1 MKLRG
6 AFLAISVLLA
16 LSPLLVTA
24 PVRAATGSFYFSPS
38 TIRLNAGQTAT
49 VSLYISTPDQAINAA
64 DGTIVLP
71 DAQASGV
78 SVSKSGSIFANW
90 PEEPNISGAS
100 IRFAGGLPTPGYQ
113 GSSGKVLTITIRAKG
128 EGTGLISLTGG
139 RILANNSSSTN
150 IYGGAG
156 TSTVIVTRTVSGGAI
171 SSSTHPDQAKWYK
184 AKDALLSWTKPSGVS
199 GYSYTLSHDGGQAS
213 KSGTGPQ
220 TSASFNGLADGVWT
234 FSLTTNYSDG
244 KTASSSFIFRIDMTP
259 PAEFSFKSESKNG
272 STDPFPTLSYT
283 TTDTPSG
290 IDHYEIIIGDDPPI
304 TTTDTSFKLPKQKP
318 GKYNVIVRA
327 FDKAGNSTDA
337 TGSISVEGFP
347 GPVIKNFPKYVS
359 IFQPI
364 FLTGSALY
372 GSKVQ
377 IYVDGEMLFEFAVKD
392 HLSDKQKQSPSIA
405 GVTDES
411 SVEWVIELKNGK
423 PPGKH
428 LIYAIQTRPDGAE
441 SNRSN
446 EVTVRVLS
454 DSVSLFGYSFP
465 MLLVALILLLIVAA
479 LSLIA
484 IRLMRKLRK
493 LGVGWKKRK
502 KDIETKI
509 QEEMKGL
516 QSDLE
521 RRIQPSTVNPVDP
534 NKIIE
539 EEIEKTKRDITD
551 TIEKDG

>member
-6 AFLAISVLLA
+6 ALLSVAVLLA
-16 LSPLLVTA
+16 LSPLLLGE

-38 TIRLNAGQTAT
+38 TLRLNAGQTAT

-78 SVSKSGSIFANW
+78 SVSKAGSIFANW

-100 IRFAGGLPTPGYQ
+100 IRFAGGLPTPGFQ
-113 GSSGKVLTITIRAKG
+113 GSSGKVLTITIRAKA

-139 RILANNSSSTN
+139 RILANNSTSTN

-156 TSTVIVTRTVSGGAI
+156 TATVIVTRTVSGAVI

-184 AKDALLSWTKPSGVS
+184 TNDVQLSWTKPSGVS
-199 GYSYTLSHDGGQAS
+199 GYSYTLSHDGGQAN
-213 KSGTGPQ
+213 KTGNGAQ

-234 FSLTTNYSDG
+234 LSLTTNYTDG
-244 KTASSSFIFRIDMTP
+244 KTATSSFTFRIDTTP

-272 STDPFPTLSYT
+272 STDPFPTLSFS

-290 IDHYEIIIGDDPPI
+290 IDHYEIIIGDNPPI
-304 TTTDTSFKLPKQKP
+304 ITTETSIQLPKQKP
-318 GKYNVIVRA
+318 GRYEVIVRA

-347 GPVIKNFPKYVS
+347 GPVITNYPKYVS

-364 FLTGSALY
+364 FLTGNGLY

-377 IYVDGEMLFEFAVKD
+377 IYVDGEMLLEFAVKD
-392 HLSDKQKQSPSIA
+392 HLSNKQKQSPSIA
-405 GVTDES
+405 GATDES
-411 SVEWVIELKNGK
+411 IVEWMVELKNGK

-428 LIYAIQTRPDGAE
+428 LIYATQSRPDGAE

-446 EVTVRVLS
+446 EVTVSVIS
-454 DSVSLFGYSFP
+454 DSVSLFGYTFP
-465 MLLVALILLLIVAA
+465 MLLIVLILLLIIVV
-479 LSLIA
+479 LIL
-484 IRLMRKLRK
+484 ITVRLMRKLRR

-502 KDIETKI
+502 KDLETRV
-509 QEEMKGL
+509 QEEMRGL

-539 EEIEKTKRDITD
+539 EEVEKTKREITD
-551 TIEKDG
+551 TIEKDD